1 MSRVQALCYTADP
14 MSDFAYNPDDPLAL
28 APDEPDKANLALH
41 DYEAL
46 GPDRTLEALTAL
58 YRASATPIPT
68 RHIATLKNWST
79 RYAWVDRVAAV
90 QELRLAAERKARD
103 AVWAQRREQIRDD
116 SWELAQR
123 LRQRALELLDH
134 PTVEETSTE
143 TNTAEGKTITI
154 VIKPSRWAQRD
165 IPAIAETFD
174 KLARLSA
181 GMDTEQIRIEGL
193 TPEDLSQKS
202 DEELAALAE
211 KIRRKQR

>member
-1 MSRVQALCYTADP
+1 MSVVTALCYTADP
-14 MSDFAYNPDDPLAL
+14 MRDFAYNPDDPLAL

-79 RYAWVDRVAAV
+79 RYAWQDRVAQQ

-103 AVWAQRREQIRDD
+103 AVWAARREQIRDE

-123 LRQRALELLDH
+123 LRKRALELLDH
-134 PTVEETSTE
+134 PTVEETSE
-143 TNTAEGKTITI
+143 SKDGKTITI
-154 VIKPSRWAQRD
+154 IKPSRWAQRD

-211 KIRRKQR
+211 KIRRKSR

>member
-1 MSRVQALCYTADP
+1 MSVGQALCYTADP

-28 APDEPDKANLALH
+28 VPGEPEQANLALH

-46 GPDRTLEALTAL
+46 GLERTLPALVAR
-58 YRASATPIPT
+58 YRAESPPVPT
-68 RHIATLKNWST
+68 RRIGTLKLWST
-79 RYAWVDRVAAV
+79 TYAWQDRIAQQ
-90 QELRLAAERKARD
+90 QELRLAVERRQRD

-116 SWELAQR
+116 SWDLAQR
-123 LRQRALELLDH
+123 LRQRALELLAH

-143 TNTAEGKTITI
+143 TDAGKTITI

-193 TPEDLSQKS
+193 TPDDLSQKS
-202 DEELAALAE
+202 DEELAALKE
-211 KIRRKQR
+211 KIRRKSR

>member
-1 MSRVQALCYTADP
+1 MSIVQALCYTADP

-28 APDEPDKANLALH
+28 AENEPDKANLALH

-46 GPDRTLEALTAL
+46 GPDRTLEALTKL
-58 YRASATPIPT
+58 YRSSATPIPT

-79 RYAWVDRVAAV
+79 RYAWQDRVAQQ
-90 QELRLAAERKARD
+90 QELRLAAERRQRD

-116 SWELAQR
+116 SWDLAQR
-123 LRQRALELLDH
+123 LRQRALELLAH
-134 PTVEETSTE
+134 PTVEESRTE
-143 TNTAEGKTITI
+143 TDAGKTITI

-193 TPEDLSQKS
+193 TPDDLSQKS
-202 DEELAALAE
+202 DEELAALKE
-211 KIRRKQR
+211 KIRRKSR

>member
-1 MSRVQALCYTADP
+1 MSVVTALCYTADP

-46 GPDRTLEALTAL
+46 GPDRTLEALTKL
-58 YRASATPIPT
+58 YRSSATPIPT

-79 RYAWVDRVAAV
+79 RYAWQDRVAQQ
-90 QELRLAAERKARD
+90 QELRLAAERKQRD

-116 SWELAQR
+116 SWDLAQR
-123 LRQRALELLDH
+123 LRQRALELLAH
-134 PTVEETSTE
+134 PTVEESSTE
-143 TNTAEGKTITI
+143 TDAGKTITI

-193 TPEDLSQKS
+193 TPDDLSQKS
-202 DEELAALAE
+202 DEELAALKE
-211 KIRRKQR
+211 KIRRKSR

>member
-28 APDEPDKANLALH
+28 AENEPDKANLALH

-46 GPDRTLEALTAL
+46 GPDRTLEALTKL
-58 YRASATPIPT
+58 YRSSATPIPT

-79 RYAWVDRVAAV
+79 RYAWQDRVAQQ
-90 QELRLAAERKARD
+90 QELRLAAERRQRD

-116 SWELAQR
+116 SWDLAQR
-123 LRQRALELLDH
+123 LRQRALELLAH
-134 PTVEETSTE
+134 PTVEESRTE
-143 TNTAEGKTITI
+143 TDAGKTITI

-193 TPEDLSQKS
+193 TPDDLSQKS
-202 DEELAALAE
+202 DEELAALKE
-211 KIRRKQR
+211 KIRRKSR